1 MKREKF
7 WSSMKR
13 CPQKTKMLNWSSLEN
28 VFNKFSLKE
37 KLCLEMYFINK
48 NYIIDI
54 QRYYELFFLKYAVFM
69 WCIII
74 YVLKSY
80 VIRTI
85 CNLNNLP
92 IFFDQFHNF
101 GTCWEWVIQQFTTV
115 NFFFFSYFIHIP
127 YKKCLKNFI
136 RYILYVY
143 WKLYPHNST
152 GWPTKMYPFF
162 FVNIFKDN
170 KYFLFTLR

>member
-1 MKREKF
+1 MKHDIFR
-7 WSSMKR
+7 SSMKR

-115 NFFFFSYFIHIP
+115 NFFFLLVHSYTFLEKCKEFYYMHII
-127 YKKCLKNFI
+127 C
-136 RYILYVY
+136 ILEIV
-143 WKLYPHNST
+143 ST
-152 GWPTKMYPFF
+152 
-162 FVNIFKDN
+162 
-170 KYFLFTLR
+170 